1 MKNKILIVIAFSLLF
16 SCNRKEKV
24 DVSEEAVLFKI
35 TNTKKS
41 EFVKVGNNSRFEF
54 IGTIQNTSE
63 FIFDNVVTDVEIE
76 LELENGNLITERDY
90 EKGWDILGGM
100 IDSQTSW
107 KQNESRIIYGLGD
120 DSGISSTYIPDHYFE
135 YPVKKVFA
143 VFKLKAEDLINRT
156 KNENKIIVD
165 VTDKW
170 IEISKKPKKSN
181 VRKTYNN

>member
-1 MKNKILIVIAFSLLF
+1 MKNKVLIVIAFSLLF

-24 DVSEEAVLFKI
+24 DVSEEVVLFKI
-35 TNTKKS
+35 TNIKKS
-41 EFVKVGNNSRFEF
+41 EFVKVGNSNQFKF

-63 FIFDNVVTDVEIE
+63 FIFDKVITDVEIE

-90 EKGWDILGGM
+90 EKEWATFASM

-107 KQNESRIIYGLGD
+107 KQNENRLIKGMGSG
-120 DSGISSTYIPDHYFE
+120 SGISSTYIPDHYFE

-143 VFKLKAEDLINRT
+143 VFKLEAEDLINRT